1 MIYLYTLNI
10 KPLMPLIVMADEHE
24 TSNIFRYFECR
35 PIAIKIESS
44 H

>member
-10 KPLMPLIVMADEHE
+10 KLLMPLIVMVDEHE
-24 TSNIFRYFECR
+24 TSKIFKYFECR
-35 PIAIKIESS
+35 PIAVKIESS